1 MSNVPRKS
9 SKINIEKSITQFSN
23 MEIASDLHS
32 YFKGIMGFHFILN
45 TIMYL
50 LIKNSKQGSLGGA
63 AV

>member
-1 MSNVPRKS
+1 
-9 SKINIEKSITQFSN
+9 

-50 LIKNSKQGSLGGA
+50 FYQEQQANTGDMLIIESPFFLPPASILPIQGRL
-63 AV
+63 